1 MNEIRLEVNQETITV
16 SVEPRELLIDVLRD
30 HVDLKGTHAGCE
42 QGSCG
47 SCTVLIDG
55 EGVRSCL
62 LFAVQAEGSSIT
74 TIEGIGTP
82 ESPHPMQ
89 RAFSENYGL
98 QCGFCTPGMVLTAI
112 ELLNVNPSPTRE
124 EVKEWMSGNL
134 CRCTG
139 YTGIIDSIMSQSQEG
154 ASSNKVVS

>member
-1 MNEIRLEVNQETITV
+1 MNEINLEINQESVSV

-30 HVDLKGTHAGCE
+30 RIGLTGTHAGCE

-47 SCTVLIDG
+47 SCTVLVDG

-74 TIEGIGTP
+74 TIEGIGLT

-89 RAFSENYGL
+89 KAFSDNYGL

-112 ELLNVNPSPTRE
+112 ELLTVNPSPTRE

-139 YTGIIDSIMSQSQEG
+139 YTGIVDSVMSQCENNSGSGED
-154 ASSNKVVS
+154 N

>member
-1 MNEIRLEVNQETITV
+1 MNEINLEINQESVTV

-30 HVDLKGTHAGCE
+30 RVGLTGTHAGCE

-47 SCTVLIDG
+47 SCTVLVDG
-55 EGVRSCL
+55 KGMRSCL
-62 LFAVQAEGSSIT
+62 LFAVQAEGSSIV
-74 TIEGIGTP
+74 TIEGIGSP

-89 RAFSENYGL
+89 KAFSDNYGL

-139 YTGIIDSIMSQSQEG
+139 YTGIVDSVMSQCENNSVNEEG
-154 ASSNKVVS
+154 N

>member
-1 MNEIRLEVNQETITV
+1 MNEINLEINQESVSV

-30 HVDLKGTHAGCE
+30 RIGLTGTHAGCE

-47 SCTVLIDG
+47 SCTVLVDG

-74 TIEGIGTP
+74 TIEGIGST

-89 RAFSENYGL
+89 KAFSDNYGL

-112 ELLNVNPSPTRE
+112 ELLTVNPSPTRE

-139 YTGIIDSIMSQSQEG
+139 YTGIVDSVMSQCENNSESGEG
-154 ASSNKVVS
+154 N

>member
-1 MNEIRLEVNQETITV
+1 MNEINLEINQESVSV

-30 HVDLKGTHAGCE
+30 RIGLTGTHAGCE

-47 SCTVLIDG
+47 SCTVLVDG

-74 TIEGIGTP
+74 TIEGIGST

-89 RAFSENYGL
+89 KAFSDNYGL

-112 ELLNVNPSPTRE
+112 ELLTVNPSPTRE

-139 YTGIIDSIMSQSQEG
+139 YTGIVDSVMSQCENNSGCGEG
-154 ASSNKVVS
+154 N

>member
-1 MNEIRLEVNQETITV
+1 MNEINLEINQESVSV

-30 HVDLKGTHAGCE
+30 RVGLTGTHAGCE

-47 SCTVLIDG
+47 SCTVLVDG
-55 EGVRSCL
+55 EGMRSCL

-74 TIEGIGTP
+74 TIEGIGST

-89 RAFSENYGL
+89 KAFSDNYGL

-112 ELLNVNPSPTRE
+112 ELLSVNPSPTRE

-134 CRCTG
+134 CRYTG
-139 YTGIIDSIMSQSQEG
+139 YTGIVDSVMSQCENNSG
-154 ASSNKVVS
+154 RTK

>member
-1 MNEIRLEVNQETITV
+1 MNEINLEINQESVSV

-30 HVDLKGTHAGCE
+30 RVGLTGTHAGCE

-47 SCTVLIDG
+47 SCTGLVDG
-55 EGVRSCL
+55 EGMRSCL

-74 TIEGIGTP
+74 TIEGIGST

-89 RAFSENYGL
+89 KAFSDNYGL

-112 ELLNVNPSPTRE
+112 ELLSVNPSPTRE

-139 YTGIIDSIMSQSQEG
+139 YTGIVDSVMSQCENNSGSGEG
-154 ASSNKVVS
+154 N

>member
-1 MNEIRLEVNQETITV
+1 MNEINLEINQESVTV

-30 HVDLKGTHAGCE
+30 RIGLTGTHAGCE

-47 SCTVLIDG
+47 SCTVLVDG

-74 TIEGIGTP
+74 TIEGIGST

-89 RAFSENYGL
+89 KAFSDNYGL

-112 ELLNVNPSPTRE
+112 ELLTVNPSPTRE

-139 YTGIIDSIMSQSQEG
+139 YTGIVDSVMSQCENNSGSGEG
-154 ASSNKVVS
+154 N

>member
-1 MNEIRLEVNQETITV
+1 MNEINLEINQESVSV

-30 HVDLKGTHAGCE
+30 RVGLTGTHAGCE

-47 SCTVLIDG
+47 SCTVLVDG
-55 EGVRSCL
+55 EGMRSCL

-74 TIEGIGTP
+74 TIEGIGST

-89 RAFSENYGL
+89 KAFSDNYGL

-112 ELLNVNPSPTRE
+112 ELLSVNPSPNRE

-139 YTGIIDSIMSQSQEG
+139 YTGIVDSVMSQCENNYGSGEG
-154 ASSNKVVS
+154 N

>member
-1 MNEIRLEVNQETITV
+1 MNEINLEINQESVSV

-30 HVDLKGTHAGCE
+30 RVGLTGTHAGCE

-47 SCTVLIDG
+47 SCTVLVDG
-55 EGVRSCL
+55 EGMRSCL

-74 TIEGIGTP
+74 TIEGIGST

-89 RAFSENYGL
+89 KAFSDNYGL

-112 ELLNVNPSPTRE
+112 ELLSVNPSPNRE

-139 YTGIIDSIMSQSQEG
+139 YTGIVDSVMSQCENNSGSGEG
-154 ASSNKVVS
+154 N